1 MTERRRIEHRLHTL
15 SETRSIMNSMKTLAL
30 LETRKLARYLDN
42 QDRVLRTFDDAGAD
56 FLRFYSPER
65 AALEQLE
72 PVYLLFGSE
81 RGFNGDFNR
90 QVLETFE
97 EASRQHPGNALVI
110 GRKLSQEL
118 AGDTRVIDELPGPG
132 VAEEI
137 EVGVDALV
145 AGIRQAAENRGPLAL
160 IAVHHGAQ
168 RGAVETRT
176 VFPPFRESGPSAVG
190 GYAPE
195 LNLTP
200 VRFFT
205 ALLEEYLVAVLHG
218 LFFIS
223 LIAEN
228 QQRMEHLDSAVRRLD
243 ETSERLGRQQR
254 TLRQEEITE
263 EIEVILLSA
272 AATAARIGGPRHER

>member
-15 SETRSIMNSMKTLAL
+15 AETRSIMNSMKTLAL

-42 QDRVLRTFDDAGAD
+42 QEQVLRTFDDAGAE
-56 FLRFYSPER
+56 FLRFYSPPR
-65 AALEQLE
+65 SAPEQLE
-72 PVYLLFGSE
+72 PIYLLFGSE

-90 QVLETFE
+90 RVLETFE
-97 EASRQHPGNALVI
+97 EASREHAGNALVI

-118 AGDTRVIDELPGPG
+118 AGDARVIDELPGPG

-137 EVGVDALV
+137 EAAVDALV
-145 AGIRQAAENRGPLAL
+145 AGIRQATEHRGPLAL

-168 RGAVETRT
+168 RGEVETRT
-176 VFPPFRESGPSAVG
+176 VFPPFRESDPHAAN

-200 VRFFT
+200 ARFFT
-205 ALLEEYLVAVLHG
+205 ALLEDYLVAVLHG

-243 ETSERLGRQQR
+243 ETREQLGRQQR

-272 AATAARIGGPRHER
+272 EATAAPTGDRHHER